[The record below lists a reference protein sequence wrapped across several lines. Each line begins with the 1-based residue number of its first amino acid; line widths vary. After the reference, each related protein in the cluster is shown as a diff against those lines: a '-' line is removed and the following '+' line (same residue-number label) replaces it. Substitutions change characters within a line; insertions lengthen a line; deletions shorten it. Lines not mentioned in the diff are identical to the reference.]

1 MSRREEDGREQ
12 GGVQV
17 QGVDDQGQNN
27 KADDEI
33 TIDFDQK
40 DGSGERVV
48 GKLTP
53 KGDVALPDGT
63 IWRRKS
69 DADAWTPR

>member
-1 MSRREEDGREQ
+1 MKKS
-12 GGVQV
+12 
-17 QGVDDQGQNN
+17 DQRKAASKFNAWTIKGKIN

-33 TIDFDQK
+33 LIDFDQK

-69 DADAWTPR
+69 DAEAWTPR

>member
-1 MSRREEDGREQ
+1 
-12 GGVQV
+12 
-17 QGVDDQGQNN
+17 
-27 KADDEI
+27 
-33 TIDFDQK
+33 
-40 DGSGERVV
+40 
-48 GKLTP
+48 LTP

>member
-1 MSRREEDGREQ
+1 VKKTDANRAASKFKAWTIKGKI
-12 GGVQV
+12 
-17 QGVDDQGQNN
+17 N